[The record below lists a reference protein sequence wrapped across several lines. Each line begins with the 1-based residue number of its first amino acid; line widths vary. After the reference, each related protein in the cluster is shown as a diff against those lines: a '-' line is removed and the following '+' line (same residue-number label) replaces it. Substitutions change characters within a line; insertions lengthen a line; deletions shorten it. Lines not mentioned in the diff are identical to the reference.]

1 VTAKASLGIGQVDLF
16 GQGQGGL
23 SSDVTVTDLG
33 GDGVGG
39 GTLDLT
45 LDAGVGHLEVRR
57 G

>member
-1 VTAKASLGIGQVDLF
+1 MGIGQVALY
-16 GQGQGGL
+16 GEGRGGL
-23 SSDVTVTDLG
+23 PDDVTVTDLG
-33 GDGVGG
+33 GDGAGG